1 MLIEA
6 LVMIKRPKRNIH
18 LFPWLS
24 GPQRETF
31 GLYLGK
37 LRDRGEEKEVS
48 GRGECWGGRR
58 GKTVAVEEG
67 KQ

>member
-1 MLIEA
+1 MLIDA
-6 LVMIKRPKRNIH
+6 LVMIKRPRRNIH

-37 LRDRGEEKEVS
+37 LRVKRRGE
-48 GRGECWGGRR
+48 RGEWER
-58 GKTVAVEEG
+58 
-67 KQ
+67 